1 MCDVCILP
9 YRRRCRRRRRSH
21 YITFCQGPPSFMY
34 EIVLI
39 CWLYYYFPCCCCCF
53 FFFVFSSSRLSVR
66 LFYYYG
72 SLTSLDFTRLQNT
85 KFLFFGRPF
94 ATLAAFR
101 FSETNEFAFFYH
113 FNYQIINMLAC
124 ARCNKLCGTDVSR
137 TDSSTLRATSRFV
150 SKTKTK
156 CAKIV
161 TLIFIRNPNAHKKY
175 GRSIREYPH
184 LAYTFMRL

>member
-1 MCDVCILP
+1 MN
-9 YRRRCRRRRRSH
+9 
-21 YITFCQGPPSFMY
+21 TN
-34 EIVLI
+34 LI
-39 CWLYYYFPCCCCCF
+39 QEVQDFDDSIATSKPKEQSIIPIFQNIQSAKYLNNKSPHN

-184 LAYTFMRL
+184 LSYAFMRL